1 MRRYEREFFAMSD
14 FNRGVARPWA
24 QGQADMSVDAGLRA
38 FMLGVY
44 NKMAL
49 GLLLSAA
56 LAWATS
62 HDPIVQ
68 YLFRVDATGRA
79 IGMTGLGTALMFAP
93 LAVVLVGGFL
103 MRGVTIR
110 NSGAYY
116 WIVVSLL
123 GAGLG
128 VDALVYTATSIATA
142 FLVTATAFGAL
153 SLAGYTTKRDLSGM
167 GSFLIMGLWGMIAL
181 SLLNVLFLHLA
192 GLQFMV
198 QVVLLGVFAG
208 LIAFQTQQ
216 LKMTYYQIGGNAEG
230 LAVATNF
237 GALNLYLDFINI
249 FQILLSL
256 FGGRR

>member
-1 MRRYEREFFAMSD
+1 MSD

-62 HDPIVQ
+62 HQPFVQ
-68 YLFRVDATGRA
+68 YLFQTDSEGRA
-79 IGMTGLGTALMFAP
+79 VGLTGLGMALRFAP

-103 MRGVTIR
+103 MRGATVR
-110 NSGAYY
+110 NSGVYY
-116 WIVVSLL
+116 WLVVSLL

-128 VDALVYTATSIATA
+128 LDALIYTSTSIAAA

-153 SLAGYTTKRDLSGM
+153 SLVGYTTKRDLTGM
-167 GSFLIMGLWGMIAL
+167 GSFLIMGAWGLIAL
-181 SLLNVLFLHLA
+181 SLVNAFFLHLA

-216 LKMTYYQIGGNAEG
+216 LKMVYYQIGGNAEG
-230 LAVATNF
+230 LTVATNF
-237 GALNLYLDFINI
+237 GALNLYLSFINI
-249 FQILLSL
+249 FQIVLSL

>member
-1 MRRYEREFFAMSD
+1 MSD
-14 FNRGVARPWA
+14 FNRGAARPWA
-24 QGQADMSVDAGLRA
+24 QGQTDMSVDAGLRA

-62 HDPIVQ
+62 HQPVVQ
-68 YLFRVDATGRA
+68 YLFRIDATGRA
-79 IGMTGLGTALMFAP
+79 VGMTGLGTTLMFAP
-93 LAVVLVGGFL
+93 LAVVLLGGFA
-103 MRGVTIR
+103 MRNVTVK
-110 NSGAYY
+110 NSGIYY
-116 WIVVSLL
+116 WLVVSLL

-128 VDALVYTATSIATA
+128 LDALIYTQASIVAA

-153 SLAGYTTKRDLSGM
+153 SLVGYTTKRDLTGM
-167 GSFLIMGLWGMIAL
+167 GSFLIMGMWGMLAL
-181 SLLNVLFLHLA
+181 SLVNVFFLHLA

-198 QVVLLGVFAG
+198 QVVFLGIFAG
-208 LIAFQTQQ
+208 LIAFQTQA
-216 LKMTYYQIGGNAEG
+216 LKMTYYQLGGNAEG

-249 FQILLSL
+249 FQIILSL

>member
-1 MRRYEREFFAMSD
+1 MSD
-14 FNRGVARPWA
+14 FNRGVW
-24 QGQADMSVDAGLRA
+24 GQAPAKADMSVDAGLRA

-49 GLLLSAA
+49 GLLLSAG
-56 LAWATS
+56 LAWLTS
-62 HDPIVQ
+62 HMPVVQ
-68 YLFRVDATGRA
+68 YLFIRDDLGRIGLTP
-79 IGMTGLGTALMFAP
+79 IGMALMWAP
-93 LAVVLVGGFL
+93 LAVVLVGSFL
-103 MRGVTIR
+103 ARGITVR

-128 VDALVYTATSIATA
+128 VDALVYTASSIATA

-153 SLAGYTTKRDLSGM
+153 SLVGYTTKRDLSGM

-181 SLLNVLFLHLA
+181 SLINVFFLHLA
-192 GLQFMV
+192 GMQFAI
-198 QVVLLGVFAG
+198 QVIFLGIFAG
-208 LIAFQTQQ
+208 LIAFQTQA
-216 LKMTYYQIGGNAEG
+216 LKMTYYQLQGDSAG
-230 LAVATNF
+230 LAAATNF
-237 GALNLYLDFINI
+237 GALSLYLDFINL

>member
-1 MRRYEREFFAMSD
+1 MSD

-24 QGQADMSVDAGLRA
+24 AGQADMSVDVGLRA

-62 HDPIVQ
+62 HQPVVQ
-68 YLFRVDATGRA
+68 YLFQLDATGRA
-79 IGMTGLGTALMFAP
+79 VGMTGLGMALRLAP
-93 LAVVLVGGFL
+93 LGVILVGGFL
-103 MRGVTIR
+103 MRGATIR
-110 NSGAYY
+110 NSGVYY
-116 WIVVSLL
+116 WLVVALL

-128 VDALVYTATSIATA
+128 LDALIYTSTSIAAA

-153 SLAGYTTKRDLSGM
+153 SLVGYTTKRDLSGM

-181 SLLNVLFLHLA
+181 SLVNVFFLHLA

-198 QVVLLGVFAG
+198 QVVLLGVFSG

-216 LKMTYYQIGGNAEG
+216 LKMTYYQIGGDQES
-230 LAVATNF
+230 LTVATNF
-237 GALNLYLDFINI
+237 GALNLYLSFINI
-249 FQILLSL
+249 FQIVLSL

>member
-1 MRRYEREFFAMSD
+1 MSD
-14 FNRGVARPWA
+14 FNRGAARPWA
-24 QGQADMSVDAGLRA
+24 QGQADMAVDAGLRA

-62 HDPIVQ
+62 HEPVVQ
-68 YLFRVDATGRA
+68 YLFRIDATGRA
-79 IGMTGLGTALMFAP
+79 VGVTALGQALMFAP
-93 LAVVLVGGFL
+93 LAVVLFGAFM
-103 MRGVTIR
+103 MRNVTVKSSGV
-110 NSGAYY
+110 YY
-116 WIVVSLL
+116 WVVVSLL

-128 VDALVYTATSIATA
+128 LDALIYTSASIVAA

-153 SLAGYTTKRDLSGM
+153 SLVGYTTKRDLSGM
-167 GSFLIMGLWGMIAL
+167 GSFLIMGMWGMLAL
-181 SLLNVLFLHLA
+181 SLVNVFFLHLA

-198 QVVLLGVFAG
+198 QVVFLGIFAG
-208 LIAFQTQQ
+208 LIAFQTQA

-249 FQILLSL
+249 FQIILSL

>member
-1 MRRYEREFFAMSD
+1 MSD
-14 FNRGVARPWA
+14 FNRGAARPWA
-24 QGQADMSVDAGLRA
+24 AGQADMSVDAGLRA

-62 HDPIVQ
+62 HQPVVQ
-68 YLFRVDATGRA
+68 YLFRLDETGRA
-79 IGMTGLGTALMFAP
+79 VGITALGQALMFAP
-93 LAVVLVGGFL
+93 LAVVLVGSFL
-103 MRGVTIR
+103 MRGATVR
-110 NSGAYY
+110 NSGVFY
-116 WIVVSLL
+116 WLVVSLL

-128 VDALVYTATSIATA
+128 LDALIYTSTSIAAA

-153 SLAGYTTKRDLSGM
+153 SIVGYTTKRNLTGM

-181 SLLNVLFLHLA
+181 SLVNSFFLHLA

-198 QVVLLGVFAG
+198 QIVLLGVFSG
-208 LIAFQTQQ
+208 LIAFQTQA
-216 LKMTYYQIGGNAEG
+216 LKMTYYQIGGDQQS
-230 LAVATNF
+230 LTVATNF

-249 FQILLSL
+249 FQIVLSL

>member
-1 MRRYEREFFAMSD
+1 MSD

-24 QGQADMSVDAGLRA
+24 TGQADMAVDTGLRA

-62 HDPIVQ
+62 HEPIVQ

-79 IGMTGLGTALMFAP
+79 VGMTGLGTALMFAP
-93 LAVVLVGGFL
+93 LAVVILGGFA
-103 MRGVTIR
+103 MRNVTVK

-116 WIVVSLL
+116 WLVVTLL

-128 VDALVYTATSIATA
+128 LDALIYTSTSIAAA
-142 FLVTATAFGAL
+142 FFVTATAFGAL
-153 SLAGYTTKRDLSGM
+153 SLLGYTTKRDLTGM
-167 GSFLIMGLWGMIAL
+167 GSFLMMGLVGMVVL
-181 SLLNVLFLHLA
+181 SLLNVFLLHLA
-192 GLQFMV
+192 GLQLMV
-198 QVVLLGVFAG
+198 QVILLGVFAG
-208 LIAFQTQQ
+208 LIAFQTQK
-216 LKMTYYQIGGNAEG
+216 LKMTYYQIGGNEEG
-230 LAVATNF
+230 LAIATNF

-249 FQILLSL
+249 FQIVLSL